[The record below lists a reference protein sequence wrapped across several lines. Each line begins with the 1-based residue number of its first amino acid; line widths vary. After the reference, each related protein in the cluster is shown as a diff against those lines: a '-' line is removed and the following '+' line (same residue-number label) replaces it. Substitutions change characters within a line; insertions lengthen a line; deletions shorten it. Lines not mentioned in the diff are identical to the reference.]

1 MQNKNYRVYTALNV
15 AEKPSVAKSVSLLLN
30 GGPPQREE
38 TLSQFNPVFRFD
50 YYVESKNVEYDMLFT
65 SVRGHIMGYAF
76 GPQNKIWSLNTSR
89 DLYQANIYH
98 NLNPDSTVI
107 KNNLINIARRYN
119 INTLILWL
127 DCDREGE
134 NIAFEVIE
142 IIKTL
147 NIRNL
152 EILRASFS
160 AITKRDVINAMNNL
174 APPNKNLSDAVEIR
188 QKIDLI
194 IGASFTRIQT
204 LTLKDVYLQKN
215 VNIQQSNNKSVISYG
230 PCQFPTLNF
239 IVERA
244 EKIRKFVPEE
254 FYYLELKLK
263 KFDKEV
269 GEKVTTFNWERNRIF
284 EKIICFTILEK
295 TLENKNCKVIS
306 VEKKEKKKYRPFP
319 LNTVE
324 MTKLISRKLHINSKE
339 AMDIAE
345 KLYRDGLISYPRTE
359 TQRYKATEL
368 QGLRKLVEDAQS
380 SSIYGQYCNKLLTQ
394 NRYNNPKMGS
404 GDDKA
409 HPPIHPV
416 RYAENDQLNAKEK
429 KVYDLIMR
437 HFLATLSPDAKGQE
451 TTIRVKMGEEYFK
464 TKGLI
469 IEDKGY
475 LEIYIFDYW
484 SNSYVPNFVEGEV
497 IVPYSLNM
505 EKGITSPP
513 NFLTEAELI
522 SLMDKNGIGTDATI
536 HEHIK
541 HVQDRGYAKQYG
553 SIFKPTLLGTSL
565 RYGYL
570 GLGIEIYKP
579 YLRAGME
586 REIKEVSEGLK
597 QKDLIYNEMKQDMLK
612 IYDKVFGNLERLKN
626 NVIKFIDD
634 NPDFDSQIL
643 HLRNQNRRNN
653 RRNNDNN
660 DNDGGDDDG
669 DGDDNGGRGRGNNGG
684 GNGGDDDFDGFGNS
698 IDDGDDDEN
707 NNGNKRKRKRRKKNN
722 NNNSKKSN
730 FKNKQKNSSSNNLRN
745 NLNININNQ
754 NRPNNNFDLSN
765 NGFIRYCPTCNNPM
779 RLQQNRAKSTYFL
792 GCTRYP
798 DCKKSLNIGNPTLC
812 ELSDKQCINCNGKL
826 YSAKTE
832 TQSNFICLG
841 NCLSDNQNNLD
852 NNNNFKNTHSN
863 YNNNNKN
870 FGKRKKK
877 WKKNNFHKKS
887 NSDNFEN
894 YEEE

>member
-1 MQNKNYRVYTALNV
+1 MQNQNFRAYTALNV
-15 AEKPSVAKSVSLLLN
+15 AEKPSVAKSVSILLN
-30 GGPPQREE
+30 GGPPQRENS
-38 TLSQFNPVFRFD
+38 LSQYNPVFRFD
-50 YYVESKNVEYDMLFT
+50 YHVDSKNIEYDMLFT
-65 SVRGHIMGYAF
+65 SVRGHIMGYEF

-89 DLYQANIYH
+89 DLYQTNIYH
-98 NLNPDSTVI
+98 TLNQDSKII
-107 KNNLINIARRYN
+107 KDNLITIARRYN

-134 NIAFEVIE
+134 NIAFEVVE
-142 IIKTL
+142 IIRSL

-152 EILRASFS
+152 EVLRASFS

-204 LTLKDVYLQKN
+204 LTLRDVYIQKN
-215 VNIQQSNNKSVISYG
+215 INIQQSNNKSVISYG

-263 KFDKEV
+263 KNDKEI
-269 GEKVTTFNWERNRIF
+269 GDKITTFNWERNRIF
-284 EKIICFTILEK
+284 DKIICFTIFEK
-295 TLENKNCKVIS
+295 LLENKNCKIIS
-306 VEKKEKKKYRPFP
+306 IEKKEKKKYRPYP

-359 TQRYKATEL
+359 TQKYKATEL
-368 QGLRKLVEDAQS
+368 QGLRKLVEDLQAS
-380 SSIYGQYCNKLLTQ
+380 NIYGAYCNKLLTQ

-416 RYAENDQLNAKEK
+416 RFAENAELNSKEK

-437 HFLATLSPDAKGQE
+437 HFLASLSPDAKGQE
-451 TTIRVKMGEEYFK
+451 TTIRVQMGEEFFK

-475 LEIYIFDYW
+475 LVIYTFDYW
-484 SNSYVPNFVEGEV
+484 TNSYVPNFEEGEIV
-497 IVPYSLNM
+497 IPYSLKM

-522 SLMDKNGIGTDATI
+522 GLMDKNGIGTDATI

-541 HVQDRGYAKQYG
+541 HVQERGYAKQYG

-565 RYGYL
+565 RYGYM

-586 REIKEVSEGLK
+586 REIKEVAEGLK
-597 QKDLIYNEMKQDMLK
+597 QKDLIYEEMKQDMLK

-626 NVIKFIDD
+626 YVIKFIDE

-643 HLRNQNRRNN
+643 HLRNQNNRNN
-653 RRNNDNN
+653 RRNN
-660 DNDGGDDDG
+660 NDGGDDDG
-669 DGDDNGGRGRGNNGG
+669 NGDGGGHGDNNNGGNGDDNNSFG
-684 GNGGDDDFDGFGNS
+684 GFGNL
-698 IDDGDDDEN
+698 DDDSDEN
-707 NNGNKRKRKRRKKNN
+707 DNNGNKRKKRGRKKNSN
-722 NNNSKKSN
+722 NNGKSAN
-730 FKNKQKNSSSNNLRN
+730 FKKGQKRGNKTNF
-745 NLNININNQ
+745 NNQ
-754 NRPNNNFDLSN
+754 NKSINNFDLSK

-779 RLQQNRAKSTYFL
+779 RLQQNRAKGTYFL
-792 GCTRYP
+792 GCTTYP
-798 DCKKSLNIGNPTLC
+798 DCKKTINIGNPTTC
-812 ELSDKQCINCNGKL
+812 ELSDNKCLNCNGNL
-826 YSAKTE
+826 YSIKTGN
-832 TQSNFICLG
+832 QSSFTCLG
-841 NCLSDNQNNLD
+841 NCLNESQNN
-852 NNNNFKNTHSN
+852 
-863 YNNNNKN
+863 YENNNKFQNKN
-870 FGKRKKK
+870 FNNSNNNQKSKKRKRKY
-877 WKKNNFHKKS
+877 KKNNFKKK
-887 NSDNFEN
+887 NNNNEFDDLEDD
-894 YEEE
+894 E

>member
-1 MQNKNYRVYTALNV
+1 MQNNNYRVYTALNV

-38 TLSQFNPVFRFD
+38 TLSQYNPVFRFD
-50 YYVESKNVEYDMLFT
+50 YFVDSKNIEYDMLFT
-65 SVRGHIMGYAF
+65 SVRGHIMGYSF
-76 GPQNKIWSLNTSR
+76 GPQNKIWNLNTSR

-98 NLNPDSTVI
+98 SLIPDANII
-107 KNNLINIARRYN
+107 KNNLINIARRFN
-119 INTLILWL
+119 VNTLILWL

-142 IIKTL
+142 IIQTL

-152 EILRASFS
+152 QILRASFS

-215 VNIQQSNNKSVISYG
+215 VNVQQSNNKSVISYG

-263 KFDKEV
+263 KVDKEI
-269 GEKVTTFNWERNRIF
+269 GEKIITFNWERNRIF

-295 TLENKNCKVIS
+295 TLENKNCKIIS
-306 VEKKEKKKYRPFP
+306 VEKKEKKKYRPYP

-359 TQRYKATEL
+359 TQKYKSTEL
-368 QGLRKLVEDAQS
+368 SGLRKLVEELQS
-380 SSIYGQYCNKLLTQ
+380 SSIYGEYCTKLLSQ

-416 RYAENDQLNAKEK
+416 RYAENNELNAKEK

-451 TTIRVKMGEEYFK
+451 TTIRVKMGEEFFR

-475 LEIYIFDYW
+475 LEIYTFDYW
-484 SNSYVPNFVEGEV
+484 SNSYVPNFIEGEIV
-497 IVPYSLNM
+497 IPHSLNM

-522 SLMDKNGIGTDATI
+522 GLMDKNGIGTDATI

-565 RYGYL
+565 RYGYM

-597 QKDLIYNEMKQDMLK
+597 QKDTIYNEMKQDMLK
-612 IYDKVFGNLERLKN
+612 IYDKVFSNLERLKN

-643 HLRNQNRRNN
+643 HLRNQNNRNNN
-653 RRNNDNN
+653 RRNNN
-660 DNDGGDDDG
+660 DRGDDDDG
-669 DGDDNGGRGRGNNGG
+669 DDRGNNDGDNGGDNGQGGFGGGG
-684 GNGGDDDFDGFGNS
+684 GNDFNDDN
-698 IDDGDDDEN
+698 EN
-707 NNGNKRKRKRRKKNN
+707 DNGNKRKRRKRKKNN
-722 NNNSKKSN
+722 NNNNKKDN
-730 FKNKQKNSSSNNLRN
+730 YKYNKQKSKNSNNYRN
-745 NLNININNQ
+745 NINENKIQ
-754 NRPNNNFDLSN
+754 NNNSDLSN
-765 NGFIRYCPTCNNPM
+765 NGFIRYCPLCNNPM
-779 RLQQNRAKSTYFL
+779 RLQQNRASGTYFL

-798 DCKKSLNIGNPTLC
+798 DCKKSLNIGNPTFC

-826 YSAKTE
+826 YSIKTGN
-832 TQSNFICLG
+832 QSDFICLG
-841 NCLSDNQNNLD
+841 NCLNDNSNNYLN
-852 NNNNFKNTHSN
+852 NNNNF
-863 YNNNNKN
+863 NNNNKKK
-870 FGKRKKK
+870 FGKKKTN

-887 NSDNFEN
+887 NGNNNFDDLDED
-894 YEEE
+894 

>member
-1 MQNKNYRVYTALNV
+1 MQDRNYRVYRALNV
-15 AEKPSVAKSVSLLLN
+15 AEKPSVAKSVSQLLN
-30 GGPPQREE
+30 GGQPRKEQSM
-38 TLSQFNPVFRFD
+38 SQYNPVFRFD
-50 YYVESKNVEYDMLFT
+50 YYVESKNIEYQMFFT
-65 SVRGHIMGYAF
+65 SVRGHIMGYDF
-76 GPQNKIWSLNTSR
+76 GPQNKLWNLNTSR
-89 DLYQANIYH
+89 DLYQATIFH
-98 NLNPDSTVI
+98 NLNPDAKII
-107 KNNLINIARRYN
+107 KDNLISIARNNN

-134 NIAFEVIE
+134 NIAFEVVEVIQ
-142 IIKTL
+142 TL

-152 EILRASFS
+152 QILRATFS
-160 AITKRDVINAMNNL
+160 AITKRDVVNAMNNL

-194 IGASFTRIQT
+194 IGASFTRIQS
-204 LTLKDVYLQKN
+204 LTLKDVYIQKN
-215 VNIQQSNNKSVISYG
+215 VNVQQNKNKSIVISYG

-244 EKIRKFVPEE
+244 EKKRKFVPEE

-263 KFDKEV
+263 KKDKEM
-269 GEKVTTFNWERNRIF
+269 GEKITTFNWERNRIF
-284 EKIICFTILEK
+284 EKLICFTLLEK
-295 TLENKNCKVIS
+295 TLDNKFCKIIS
-306 VEKKEKKKYRPFP
+306 VQKKEKKKYRPYP

-359 TQRYKATEL
+359 TQKYKATEL
-368 QGLRKLVEDAQS
+368 SGLRKLVEDLQAHQ
-380 SSIYGQYCNKLLTQ
+380 IYGEYCNKLLSQ

-416 RYAENDQLNAKEK
+416 RYAENEGLNVKEK

-451 TTIRVKMGEEYFK
+451 TTIRVKMGDEFFK

-475 LEIYIFDYW
+475 LEIYTFDYW
-484 SNSYVPNFVEGEV
+484 TNSYVPNFVEGENV
-497 IVPYSLNM
+497 IPESLNM
-505 EKGITSPP
+505 EKGVTTPP

-522 SLMDKNGIGTDATI
+522 GLMDKNGIGTDATI

-565 RYGYL
+565 RYGYM

-597 QKDLIYNEMKQDMLK
+597 QKDLIYNEMRQDMLK
-612 IYDKVFGNLERLKN
+612 IYDKVFGNLDRLKN
-626 NVIKFIDD
+626 NIIKFIDE
-634 NPDFDSQIL
+634 NPNFDTEMAN
-643 HLRNQNRRNN
+643 LRNQRNN
-653 RRNNDNN
+653 RRNNNN
-660 DNDGGDDDG
+660 DGDDDG
-669 DGDDNGGRGRGNNGG
+669 DGEGGNHYGG
-684 GNGGDDDFDGFGNS
+684 GNGGGDDSGDFGDLGDDDN
-698 IDDGDDDEN
+698 DEN
-707 NNGNKRKRKRRKKNN
+707 NNGNGKKKRKRRRKNN
-722 NNNSKKSN
+722 NGNENKS
-730 FKNKQKNSSSNNLRN
+730 KQKSTSSNNLRS
-745 NLNININNQ
+745 NLDLSNINQ
-754 NRPNNNFDLSN
+754 KKPKNNFDLSK
-765 NGFIRYCPTCNNPM
+765 NGFIRLCPTCNNPM
-779 RLQQNRAKSTYFL
+779 RLQQNRSSGAYFL

-798 DCKKSLNIGNPTLC
+798 DCKKSLNIGNPTFC
-812 ELSDKQCINCNGKL
+812 ELSDKQCLNCNGKL
-826 YSAKTE
+826 FSIKAGN
-832 TQSNFICLG
+832 QSSYLCLG
-841 NCLSDNQNNLD
+841 NCLEENQNNYG
-852 NNNNFKNTHSN
+852 NNNNFQNSN
-863 YNNNNKN
+863 FNNNKYGK
-870 FGKRKKK
+870 GKRKR
-877 WKKNNFHKKS
+877 WNKKNYKKHK
-887 NSDNFEN
+887 NDNNDDFED
-894 YEEE
+894 YGEE

>member
-1 MQNKNYRVYTALNV
+1 MQNNNYRVYTALNV

-38 TLSQFNPVFRFD
+38 TLSQYNPVFRFD
-50 YYVESKNVEYDMLFT
+50 YYVDSKNIEYDMLFT
-65 SVRGHIMGYAF
+65 SVRGHLMGYSF
-76 GPQNKIWSLNTSR
+76 GPQNKIWNLNTSR

-98 NLNPDSTVI
+98 SLIPDANII
-107 KNNLINIARRYN
+107 KNNLINISRRFN
-119 INTLILWL
+119 VNTLILWL

-142 IIKTL
+142 ILQSL

-152 EILRASFS
+152 QILRASFS

-204 LTLKDVYLQKN
+204 LTLKDVYMQKN

-244 EKIRKFVPEE
+244 EKIRKFIPEE

-263 KFDKEV
+263 KIDKEV
-269 GEKVTTFNWERNRIF
+269 GEKITTFNWERNRIF

-295 TLENKNCKVIS
+295 TLESKNCEVIS
-306 VEKKEKKKYRPFP
+306 VEKKEKKKYRPYP

-359 TQRYKATEL
+359 TQKYKTTEL
-368 QGLRKLVEDAQS
+368 SGLRKLVEELQS
-380 SSIYGQYCNKLLTQ
+380 SSIYGEYCTKLISQ

-416 RYAENDQLNAKEK
+416 RYAENNELNAKEK

-437 HFLATLSPDAKGQE
+437 HFLGTLSPDAKGQE
-451 TTIRVKMGEEYFK
+451 TTIRVKMGEEYFR

-475 LEIYIFDYW
+475 LEIYTFDYW
-484 SNSYVPNFVEGEV
+484 SNSYVPNFIEGEKV
-497 IVPYSLNM
+497 IPHSLNM

-522 SLMDKNGIGTDATI
+522 GLMDKNGIGTDATI

-565 RYGYL
+565 RYGYM

-597 QKDLIYNEMKQDMLK
+597 QKDIIYNEMKQDMLK

-643 HLRNQNRRNN
+643 HLRNQNRNN
-653 RRNNDNN
+653 RRNNNNDGDDDDNNDGDNGGDNGHGGFGGGDDSNNDDDRDGENGEDNDYSDDDNNNNN
-660 DNDGGDDDG
+660 DND
-669 DGDDNGGRGRGNNGG
+669 NGNRGN
-684 GNGGDDDFDGFGNS
+684 GNG
-698 IDDGDDDEN
+698 
-707 NNGNKRKRKRRKKNN
+707 RKRKRANKKKNY
-722 NNNSKKSN
+722 KKKGN
-730 FKNKQKNSSSNNLRN
+730 KNDYKSSSSNNLRN
-745 NLNININNQ
+745 NLAIEQ
-754 NRPNNNFDLSN
+754 NKNVNNNIDLSK
-765 NGFIRYCPTCNNPM
+765 NGFIRYCPICSNPM
-779 RLQQNRAKSTYFL
+779 RLQQNRSNGCYFRVCFIFNL
-792 GCTRYP
+792 
-798 DCKKSLNIGNPTLC
+798 
-812 ELSDKQCINCNGKL
+812 L
-826 YSAKTE
+826 YI
-832 TQSNFICLG
+832 F
-841 NCLSDNQNNLD
+841 
-852 NNNNFKNTHSN
+852 HSP
-863 YNNNNKN
+863 
-870 FGKRKKK
+870 R
-877 WKKNNFHKKS
+877 
-887 NSDNFEN
+887 
-894 YEEE
+894 

>member
-1 MQNKNYRVYTALNV
+1 MQNKNYRVFRALNV

-30 GGPPQREE
+30 GGPPQRENS
-38 TLSQFNPVFRFD
+38 LSQYNPVFRFD
-50 YYVESKNVEYDMLFT
+50 YFVESKNVEYEMLFT

-76 GPQNKIWSLNTSR
+76 GPQNKIWSLNTAR

-98 NLNPDSTVI
+98 NLNPDSKII
-107 KNNLINIARRYN
+107 KDNLINIARTYN

-142 IIKTL
+142 IIQSL

-174 APPNKNLSDAVEIR
+174 APPNKHLSDAVEIR

-204 LTLKDVYLQKN
+204 LTLKDVYTQKN
-215 VNIQQSNNKSVISYG
+215 VNIQQSSNKNTVISYG

-244 EKIRKFVPEE
+244 EKIRKFTPEE
-254 FYYLELKLK
+254 FFYLELKLK
-263 KFDKEV
+263 KNDKEV
-269 GEKVTTFNWERNRIF
+269 GEKITTFNWERNRIF
-284 EKIICFTILEK
+284 DYIICFTILEK

-306 VEKKEKKKYRPFP
+306 VEKKEKKKYRPYP

-359 TQRYKATEL
+359 TQKYKATEL
-368 QGLRKLVEDAQS
+368 PGLRKLVEDVQAS
-380 SSIYGQYCNKLLTQ
+380 PIYGDYCNKLLTQ

-416 RYAENDQLNAKEK
+416 RYADNSELNAKEK

-451 TTIRVKMGEEYFK
+451 TTIRVKMGEEFFR

-475 LEIYIFDYW
+475 LEIYTFDYW
-484 SNSYVPNFVEGEV
+484 SNSYVPNFVEGEIV
-497 IVPYSLNM
+497 VPYSLNM

-522 SLMDKNGIGTDATI
+522 GLMDKNGIGTDATI

-541 HVQDRGYAKQYG
+541 HVQERGYAKQYG
-553 SIFKPTLLGTSL
+553 SIFKPTLFGTSL

-626 NVIKFIDD
+626 YVIKFIDE

-643 HLRNQNRRNN
+643 HLRNQNPRNN
-653 RRNNDNN
+653 RRNNN
-660 DNDGGDDDG
+660 NDGGDDDE
-669 DGDDNGGRGRGNNGG
+669 DGDNGGHRGNG
-684 GNGGDDDFDGFGNS
+684 GNGGDDDGFGGFGNL
-698 IDDGDDDEN
+698 GDDDDNDEDD
-707 NNGNKRKRKRRKKNN
+707 NGNKRRKRKRKNN
-722 NNNSKKSN
+722 NNGKKGNYKSNPKNKKSN
-730 FKNKQKNSSSNNLRN
+730 NSRNNS
-745 NLNININNQ
+745 NLNINLNNQ
-754 NRPNNNFDLSN
+754 NKSNNNFDLSN

-779 RLQQNRAKSTYFL
+779 RLQQNRAKGTFFL
-792 GCTRYP
+792 GCTKYP
-798 DCKKSLNIGNPTLC
+798 DCKKSISIGNPTFC
-812 ELSDKQCINCNGKL
+812 ELSDNQCINCNGKQ
-826 YSAKTE
+826 YAIKTGN
-832 TQSNFICLG
+832 QSRFICLG
-841 NCLSDNQNNLD
+841 NCLDDNQNNFE
-852 NNNNFKNTHSN
+852 NNNNQNGGF
-863 YNNNNKN
+863 NNNNKKR
-870 FGKRKKK
+870 FGKRKRK
-877 WKKNNFHKKS
+877 WKKNNFNKK
-887 NSDNFEN
+887 NNNDDFDDF
-894 YEEE
+894 EEE

>member
-1 MQNKNYRVYTALNV
+1 MQNNNYRVYTALNV

-50 YYVESKNVEYDMLFT
+50 YFVDSKNIEYDMLFT
-65 SVRGHIMGYAF
+65 SVRGHIMGYSF
-76 GPQNKIWSLNTSR
+76 GPQNKIWNLNTSR
-89 DLYQANIYH
+89 DLYEANIYH
-98 NLNPDSTVI
+98 SLIPDANII
-107 KNNLINIARRYN
+107 KNNLINIARRFN
-119 INTLILWL
+119 VNTLILWL

-134 NIAFEVIE
+134 NIAFEVVE
-142 IIKTL
+142 IMQTL

-152 EILRASFS
+152 QILRASFS

-204 LTLKDVYLQKN
+204 LTLKDVYQQKN
-215 VNIQQSNNKSVISYG
+215 VNVQQSNNKSVISYG

-244 EKIRKFVPEE
+244 EKIRKFIPEE

-263 KFDKEV
+263 KIDKEV
-269 GEKVTTFNWERNRIF
+269 GEKITTFNWERNRIF

-295 TLENKNCKVIS
+295 TLESKNCEVIS
-306 VEKKEKKKYRPFP
+306 VEKKEKKKYRPYP

-359 TQRYKATEL
+359 TQKYKTTEL
-368 QGLRKLVEDAQS
+368 SGLRKLVEELQS
-380 SSIYGQYCNKLLTQ
+380 SSIYGEYCTKLISQ

-416 RYAENDQLNAKEK
+416 RYAENNELNAKEK

-437 HFLATLSPDAKGQE
+437 HFLGTLSPDAKGQE
-451 TTIRVKMGEEYFK
+451 TTIRVKMGEEYFR

-475 LEIYIFDYW
+475 LEIYTFDYW
-484 SNSYVPNFVEGEV
+484 SNSYVPNFIEGEKV
-497 IVPYSLNM
+497 IPHSLNM

-522 SLMDKNGIGTDATI
+522 GLMDKNGIGTDATI

-565 RYGYL
+565 RYGYM

-597 QKDLIYNEMKQDMLK
+597 QKDIIYNEMKQDMLK
-612 IYDKVFGNLERLKN
+612 IYDKVFSNLDRLKN

-643 HLRNQNRRNN
+643 HLRNNRNN
-653 RRNNDNN
+653 RRNNNN
-660 DNDGGDDDG
+660 DRGDDD
-669 DGDDNGGRGRGNNGG
+669 DNDDR
-684 GNGGDDDFDGFGNS
+684 GNGGDNGGDNGGFGGGGEDFN
-698 IDDGDDDEN
+698 DDDNDDDEN
-707 NNGNKRKRKRRKKNN
+707 NNGNKRKRRKRKQNN
-722 NNNSKKSN
+722 NYKKDN
-730 FKNKQKNSSSNNLRN
+730 YKKNKQKNNTNSNNTRINKNINDNNNIKRN
-745 NLNININNQ
+745 NS
-754 NRPNNNFDLSN
+754 DLSN
-765 NGFIRYCPTCNNPM
+765 NGYIRYCPLCNNPM
-779 RLQQNRAKSTYFL
+779 RLQQNRASGTYFL

-798 DCKKSLNIGNPTLC
+798 DCKKSLNIGNPTSC
-812 ELSDKQCINCNGKL
+812 ELSDRQCTNCNGKL
-826 YSAKTE
+826 YSMKTGN
-832 TQSNFICLG
+832 QSNFTCLG
-841 NCLSDNQNNLD
+841 NCLNDNQNNFSN
-852 NNNNFKNTHSN
+852 NNNNF
-863 YNNNNKN
+863 NNNNK
-870 FGKRKKK
+870 KKYTKKK
-877 WKKNNFHKKS
+877 GWKKNNYHKKS
-887 NSDNFEN
+887 NGNNNDFDDLD
-894 YEEE
+894 EE